1 MNDSGNSG
9 AAATAEAPREVADRA
24 GRTWVAVPVESKVAH
39 LKTGAVLGFRPAAEP
54 DAEPIRTNVEFNSLK
69 AAEFAIR
76 TMSAKE
82 IGRRLEWARTDAG
95 IH

>member
-1 MNDSGNSG
+1 MNDSGKTG
-9 AAATAEAPREVADRA
+9 ATVDTEAPREVADRD

-39 LKTGAVLGFRPAAEP
+39 LKAGAVLAFRAADGA
-54 DAEPIRTNVEFNSLK
+54 DAEPIRTTVEFNSFK

-76 TMSAKE
+76 TMSEKE
-82 IGRRLEWARTDAG
+82 IRRRLEWAKTDAG

>member
-1 MNDSGNSG
+1 MNDSGIPEG
-9 AAATAEAPREVADRA
+9 AATAELPREVADRA
-24 GRTWVAVPVESKVAH
+24 GRAWVAVPVESTVAH
-39 LKTGAVLGFRPAAEP
+39 LKAGAVLGFRPADEA
-54 DAEPIRTNVEFNSLK
+54 DAEPIRTNVEFNSLR

-82 IGRRLEWARTDAG
+82 IGRRLEWAKTDAG